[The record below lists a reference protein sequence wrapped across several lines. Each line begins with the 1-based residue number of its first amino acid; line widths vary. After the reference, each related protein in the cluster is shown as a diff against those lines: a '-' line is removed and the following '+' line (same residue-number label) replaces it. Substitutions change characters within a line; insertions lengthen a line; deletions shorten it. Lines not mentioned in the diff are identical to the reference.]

1 MNFPKVIPLTSTIK
15 EERSS
20 YEKSLKDN
28 WGQLIDVLDL
38 DPLHKL
44 SLRSRWL
51 DQVLWMGKKAS
62 QCQRWHYIL
71 RLIAIIGGV
80 IVPALI
86 GLNVAQGQ
94 NIAGNQSVDGSQ
106 FAAGLI
112 YPTTFGLSMIVAISV
127 ATEEFFHFGERW
139 RHYRSAVEQLKI
151 EGWQFFQLAGPYQDF
166 KNHTDAYPS
175 FATRTESIFQ
185 QEVDV
190 YITEIAKE
198 RKKEQ
203 EAKNPNEAN
212 K

>member
-1 MNFPKVIPLTSTIK
+1 MNFPKVIPVTLK
-15 EERSS
+15 E
-20 YEKSLKDN
+20 D
-28 WGQLIDVLDL
+28 WGQLINALEL
-38 DPLHKL
+38 SELHKH

-71 RLIAIIGGV
+71 RLVAIIGGV
-80 IVPALI
+80 LVPATV
-86 GLNVAQGQ
+86 GLNPAAFGP
-94 NIAGNQSVDGSQ
+94 AGDDNTFSAS
-106 FAAGLI
+106 LYSSI
-112 YPTTFGLSMIVAISV
+112 TFGLSMMVAISV

-139 RHYRSAVEQLKI
+139 RHYRSTAERLKI

-166 KNHTDAYPS
+166 KKHTEAYPS
-175 FATRTESIFQ
+175 FATRTESMFQ

-198 RKKEQ
+198 KKKEEQ
-203 EAKNPNEAN
+203 QAENPNSEN